1 MLRRFPV
8 SRRLPGAAVADAS
21 SIDLSREAAHAALMD
36 WMGRYV
42 PAWGT
47 SIVLHAAVVL
57 LAAFMA
63 AQARPEPPVVP
74 FAPIRLQPVKSAP
87 ASAHPRAVTPK
98 MAYGGRPT
106 GKKNVLTELQ
116 LIAPKPGDVPG
127 LGSDPLAKYVPVIG
141 IGGDKGGGEVV
152 PYGFDDGRVR
162 TGLFPPGPEPSSEKE
177 QRIVYVVDRSG
188 SMTDS
193 LDFVKYELKRS
204 LQDLPETAQ
213 FHIIFYSSGPPM
225 EMAARRLMAATAR
238 NRGIAMEFID
248 TVIATGGTDPVQA
261 LERAFAVQPDV
272 IYLLTDGEFDE
283 AIVGHVKRLN
293 VGGKV
298 RVSTIGFLYYPNN
311 KVLREIAA
319 QNGGEYKFVSEAD
332 LADIATR

>member
-8 SRRLPGAAVADAS
+8 SRRLPGAAVADVS
-21 SIDLSREAAHAALMD
+21 SVDFSREAAHAAFMD
-36 WMGRYV
+36 WMGRYL

-63 AQARPEPPVVP
+63 AQARPEPPAVR

-87 ASAHPRAVTPK
+87 APARPSAATPG

-106 GKKNVLTELQ
+106 GTKD
-116 LIAPKPGDVPG
+116 APVQRQPVAPAPDKVPG
-127 LGSDPLAKYVPVIG
+127 LGRDPDAAYDPVIG
-141 IGGDKGGGEVV
+141 TSGNRIGGQVEPWGFGGKPGGE
-152 PYGFDDGRVR
+152 R
-162 TGLFPPGPEPSSEKE
+162 LFTPGPEPASEE
-177 QRIVYVVDRSG
+177 GRRIVYVVDRSG

-204 LQDLPETAQ
+204 LQELGETAE
-213 FHIIFYSSGPPM
+213 FHIVFFSSGPPM
-225 EMAARRLMAATAR
+225 EMATRRLVAATPR
-238 NRGIAMEFID
+238 NRGMAMEFID

-261 LERAFAVQPDV
+261 MERAFAVQPDV
-272 IYLLTDGEFDE
+272 IYLLTDGEFDQ

-293 VGGKV
+293 AGGRV

-311 KVLREIAA
+311 RVLREIAA

-332 LADIATR
+332 LEDIAKR

>member
-1 MLRRFPV
+1 MLRRFPA

-21 SIDLSREAAHAALMD
+21 SIDLSREAAHAAIMD

-63 AQARPEPPVVP
+63 TQARPEPPVVR

-87 ASAHPRAVTPK
+87 APARPRAATPK

-106 GKKNVLTELQ
+106 GTKD
-116 LIAPKPGDVPG
+116 APVQRQPVAPMSDKIPG
-127 LGSDPLAKYVPVIG
+127 LGRDPDAPYAGTIG
-141 IGGDKGGGEVV
+141 TGNDKIGGEVG
-152 PYGFDDGRVR
+152 PWGPGDKPGGER
-162 TGLFPPGPEPSSEKE
+162 LFPPGPEPASEE
-177 QRIVYVVDRSG
+177 GRRIVYVVDRSG

-204 LQDLPETAQ
+204 LQELGETAE
-213 FHIIFYSSGPPM
+213 FHIVFFSSGPPM
-225 EMAARRLMAATAR
+225 EMATRRLVAATPR
-238 NRGIAMEFID
+238 NRSMAMEFID

-261 LERAFAVQPDV
+261 LERAFAAQPDV
-272 IYLLTDGEFDE
+272 IYLLTDGEFDQ

-311 KVLREIAA
+311 RVLREIAA

-332 LADIATR
+332 LPDIARR